1 VSVASWDS
9 NQGKGLD
16 DLIVQSGAAAWS
28 TAYAAALP
36 LSQWQI
42 LQRLERRLTYPAKLR
57 LNVGDLSQL
66 DRTQLPTEGLVALC
80 SPKGTG
86 KTKLIAALVADQSC
100 VLSLTHRI
108 ALGRNLCARTGL
120 TYRGDLDKVNGQ
132 YINAAGYTLR
142 IGSCVDGLLSLDPQ
156 HFVGC
161 DLVLD
166 EAVQLV
172 RHLLTSSTCARDG
185 KRPALLSRF
194 RALVQHAKR
203 VIVADADLDN
213 ATLHYLR
220 SLRGAAAPVFL
231 VRNDFEPEPYACRWL
246 TAPDRTAVT
255 GVLLSELAALPAGK
269 VLFVATDSKALSK
282 ALHRLI
288 TQQQPE
294 RRVLLLNSETT
305 GVSVSVSFC
314 KRRMSCWR
322 GATMTSFFVH
332 PLSRRVFRSSVGAS
346 SRRST
351 ACLRE

>member
-1 VSVASWDS
+1 LAVPGRSITLAFDEDATEQTRRRVNHAQSRLGTLLATQGCAVSVASWDS

-42 LQRLERRLTYPAKLR
+42 LQRLERRLTDPAKLR

-172 RHLLTSSTCARDG
+172 RHLLTSS
-185 KRPALLSRF
+185 
-194 RALVQHAKR
+194 
-203 VIVADADLDN
+203 DLC
-213 ATLHYLR
+213 
-220 SLRGAAAPVFL
+220 P
-231 VRNDFEPEPYACRWL
+231 
-246 TAPDRTAVT
+246 
-255 GVLLSELAALPAGK
+255 
-269 VLFVATDSKALSK
+269 
-282 ALHRLI
+282 
-288 TQQQPE
+288 
-294 RRVLLLNSETT
+294 
-305 GVSVSVSFC
+305 
-314 KRRMSCWR
+314 
-322 GATMTSFFVH
+322 
-332 PLSRRVFRSSVGAS
+332 
-346 SRRST
+346 
-351 ACLRE
+351 